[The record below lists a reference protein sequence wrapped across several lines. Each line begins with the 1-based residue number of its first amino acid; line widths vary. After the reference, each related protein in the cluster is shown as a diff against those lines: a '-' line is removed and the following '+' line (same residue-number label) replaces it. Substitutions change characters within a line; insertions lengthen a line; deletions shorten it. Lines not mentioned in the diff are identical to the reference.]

1 MWPNPG
7 QRHKPPSTPG
17 EFPHFVGYLGS
28 RSCPDD
34 VLEGRRKQGETV
46 MSNQSSAL
54 RRRLLAGAFAAA
66 AFAAPQMASASIIY
80 VQPIYDTGTGFG
92 NEPRLLTVQERGPRA
107 DGTESAC
114 VGVSGGQTSVGSG
127 NCISDSQVFK
137 GNGVTNE
144 GGDEVN
150 PAREGNKYDTPTIG
164 ELGFNG
170 AEDIGLIF
178 NATDPAGNSISID
191 DITLKFFLD
200 DVLIAAIDGNMTFD
214 MTEAGNGVAG
224 FLLAVDEEQ
233 QAYLNSTVFGLGN
246 FADVRIALET
256 TVSAAAGGP
265 ESFYATNLNRTPS
278 STGSTGSTGGTP
290 VPAPAGLGL
299 FALGALGLLARRR
312 RSAAAA

>member
-1 MWPNPG
+1 
-7 QRHKPPSTPG
+7 
-17 EFPHFVGYLGS
+17 
-28 RSCPDD
+28 
-34 VLEGRRKQGETV
+34 
-46 MSNQSSAL
+46 MSIRTGAL
-54 RRRLLAGAFAAA
+54 RRRLLAGAVAVA
-66 AFAAPQMASASIIY
+66 AFAAPQAASASIIY
-80 VQPIYDTGTGFG
+80 ERPIFDTGTGFG
-92 NEPRLLTVQERGPRA
+92 NEPRLLTVQERGPQKN
-107 DGTESAC
+107 GVESAC
-114 VGVSGGQTSVGSG
+114 VGVSGGQTSVGSS
-127 NCISDSQVFK
+127 NCINDSQVFK

-178 NATDPAGNSISID
+178 NATDPAGNAITID

-200 DVLIAAIDGNMTFD
+200 DMLIAAIDGSMTFD

-224 FLLAVDEEQ
+224 FLLSVDEEQ
-233 QAYLNSTVFGLGN
+233 QAFLNSTVFGLGN
-246 FADVRIALET
+246 FAAVRIALET
-256 TVSAAAGGP
+256 TISGAAGGP

-299 FALGALGLLARRR
+299 FALGAMALVATRRR
-312 RSAAAA
+312 RKAA

>member
-1 MWPNPG
+1 
-7 QRHKPPSTPG
+7 
-17 EFPHFVGYLGS
+17 
-28 RSCPDD
+28 
-34 VLEGRRKQGETV
+34 
-46 MSNQSSAL
+46 MSNHSSAL

-265 ESFYATNLNRTPS
+265 ESFYATNLNRTPTT

-312 RSAAAA
+312 RGSVAA

>member
-1 MWPNPG
+1 
-7 QRHKPPSTPG
+7 
-17 EFPHFVGYLGS
+17 
-28 RSCPDD
+28 
-34 VLEGRRKQGETV
+34 
-46 MSNQSSAL
+46 MSIRNSAL
-54 RRRLLAGAFAAA
+54 RRHLLAGAIAAA

-80 VQPIYDTGTGFG
+80 DSTIYQTGTGFG
-92 NEPRLLTVQERGPRA
+92 NEPRLLTVQERGPRQN
-107 DGTESAC
+107 GVESAC
-114 VGVSGGQTSVGSG
+114 VGVSGGQTSVGAG
-127 NCISDSQVFK
+127 NCISDSDVFM

-150 PAREGNKYDTPTIG
+150 PQREGNKYDTPTIG
-164 ELGFNG
+164 ELGFGG

-178 NATDPAGNSISID
+178 NATDPAGNAITID

-200 DVLIAAIDGNMTFD
+200 DVLIAAIDGNMTFN

-256 TVSAAAGGP
+256 TISGAAGGP
-265 ESFYATNLNRTPS
+265 ESFWATNLNRTPS

-299 FALGALGLLARRR
+299 FALGALALVARRR
-312 RSAAAA
+312 RKAAA

>member
-1 MWPNPG
+1 MSI
-7 QRHKPPSTPG
+7 RTSAR
-17 EFPHFVGYLGS
+17 S
-28 RSCPDD
+28 R
-34 VLEGRRKQGETV
+34 RFF
-46 MSNQSSAL
+46 A
-54 RRRLLAGAFAAA
+54 AAIAAA

-80 VQPIYDTGTGFG
+80 ERPIYQTGTGFG

-127 NCISDSQVFK
+127 NCINDSQVFK
-137 GNGVTNE
+137 GNGLSNE

-150 PAREGNKYDTPTIG
+150 PMREGNKYDTPTIG

-178 NATDPAGNSISID
+178 NATDPAGNAIVID
-191 DITLKFFLD
+191 DVTLKFFLGD
-200 DVLIAAIDGNMTFD
+200 TLIAAIDGSMTFD
-214 MTEAGNGVAG
+214 VTEAGNGVAG
-224 FLLAVDEEQ
+224 FLLSVDEEQ

-256 TVSAAAGGP
+256 TISSAAGGP

-278 STGSTGSTGGTP
+278 STGSTGSTGGTQ

-299 FALGALGLLARRR
+299 FALGALALVARRR
-312 RSAAAA
+312 RQKAA